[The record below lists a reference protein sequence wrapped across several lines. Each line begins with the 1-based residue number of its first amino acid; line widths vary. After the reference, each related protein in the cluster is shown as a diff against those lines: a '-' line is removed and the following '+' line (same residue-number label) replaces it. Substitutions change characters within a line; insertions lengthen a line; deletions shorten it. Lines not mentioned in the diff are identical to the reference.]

1 MTHTIKAESLFFG
14 PLVPKWLI
22 FCGFSILLLANLSIF
37 AQVQQPGFVVDEKTL
52 VIDDAPDM
60 EVLAFGKSV
69 IIKKRAKSV
78 FSFGGNILI
87 EGNVEG
93 DVGVLGGSLIQKEGA
108 RIGGDVIVIGGSYRA
123 ESRDPLRS
131 EGKQTIMFGMFED
144 EIRGLADDPTQIFS
158 PTYSLSFIAQRL
170 LSVLFWFIVSL
181 ALTTLA
187 PGAVSRAI
195 ARFQLST
202 TKVVGLGFLAFLVT
216 MICILGSLSLL
227 PGYINAI
234 FGLMAVVLLMLA
246 YVFGRVAL
254 QVSVGKMVQ
263 KYFFGEKN
271 RSETM
276 AILIG
281 VVVWTVLLS
290 LPYIWVL
297 GVLAL
302 FSAGIGLVLTARSQN
317 GWMKA

>member
-1 MTHTIKAESLFFG
+1 MAHTLKAESALLD
-14 PLVPKWLI
+14 PRIPKWLI
-22 FCGFSILLLANLSIF
+22 LCGLSILLFANLSIF
-37 AQVQQPGFVVDEKTL
+37 AQIQQPGFVVDEKTL
-52 VIDDAPDM
+52 IVDDAPDM
-60 EVLAFGKSV
+60 DVLAFGKSV

-87 EGNVEG
+87 EGNVDG

-108 RIGGDVIVIGGSYRA
+108 RIGGDVIVIGGTYRA
-123 ESRDPLRS
+123 ESRDPIRS
-131 EGKQTIMFGMFED
+131 EGKQTIMFGMFEE

-170 LSVLFWFIVSL
+170 LSILFWFVVSL
-181 ALTTLA
+181 GLTTLA
-187 PGAVSRAI
+187 PGAVSRSI

-202 TKVVGLGFLAFLVT
+202 TKVIGLGLLAFFVT
-216 MICILGSLSLL
+216 MVCILGSLSFL
-227 PGYINAI
+227 PSYINAI
-234 FGLMAVVLLMLA
+234 FGLMAIVLMMLA

-263 KYFFGEKN
+263 KHFFPEKN

-281 VVVWTVLLS
+281 VIIWTVLLS
-290 LPYIWVL
+290 LPYVWML
-297 GVLAL
+297 GVLTL
-302 FSAGIGLVLTARSQN
+302 FSAGIGLVLTARTSN
-317 GWMKA
+317 GWLKT